1 VSEAD
6 AVPELPPAGPVAR
19 ALAAIGLAYV
29 PAVALI
35 TVSVMVQ
42 LPLAGMLAPAMVTA
56 LAELVKVPDAPL
68 QVVVGAGEVWMLR
81 FAGAASVNA
90 D

>member
-1 VSEAD
+1 M
-6 AVPELPPAGPVAR
+6 
-19 ALAAIGLAYV
+19 ALF
-29 PAVALI
+29 

-68 QVVVGAGEVWMLR
+68 QVVVGAGEVSMVRL
-81 FAGAASVNA
+81 AGAVSVNP

>member
-1 VSEAD
+1 
-6 AVPELPPAGPVAR
+6 
-19 ALAAIGLAYV
+19 
-29 PAVALI
+29 
-35 TVSVMVQ
+35 MVQ

-68 QVVVGAGEVWMLR
+68 QVVVGAGEVSMLR
-81 FAGAASVNA
+81 LAGAVSVNP